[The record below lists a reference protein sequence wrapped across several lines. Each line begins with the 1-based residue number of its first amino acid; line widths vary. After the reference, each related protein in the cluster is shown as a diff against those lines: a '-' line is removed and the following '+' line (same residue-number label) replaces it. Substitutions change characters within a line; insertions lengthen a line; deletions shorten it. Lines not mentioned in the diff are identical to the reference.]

1 MNRLMAA
8 AQEQVHVW
16 GASLEVE
23 TAGDEADQ
31 QPEQAAFVVERRPDR
46 VGQTEQKAASEAD
59 ECRPRQIDQADQQ
72 GQQAAV
78 EQQATHTVARS
89 LVGVLNRS
97 HQYRSGSEK
106 RPVGVQ
112 SRTHQH

>member
-31 QPEQAAFVVERRPDR
+31 QSKQAVVDVERRPDR
-46 VGQTEQKAASEAD
+46 VGQMEQQAAGEAN
-59 ECRPRQIDQADQQ
+59 ECRPCQIDQVDQQ

-78 EQQATHTVARS
+78 EQ
-89 LVGVLNRS
+89 
-97 HQYRSGSEK
+97 
-106 RPVGVQ
+106 
-112 SRTHQH
+112 